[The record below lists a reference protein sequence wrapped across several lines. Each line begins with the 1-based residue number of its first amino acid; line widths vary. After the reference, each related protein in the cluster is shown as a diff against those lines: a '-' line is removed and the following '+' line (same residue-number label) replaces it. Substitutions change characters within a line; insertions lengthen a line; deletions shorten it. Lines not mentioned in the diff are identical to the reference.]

1 MFTMRLPTE
10 TGAELMTSR
19 RQLMMTSLVLLLT
32 FNLVHQSISYVDVS
46 RQNSVAVHND
56 DNDIYDKNNTGW
68 TCLLYTSPSPRD
80 RQKSR
85 MPSSA

>member
-1 MFTMRLPTE
+1 MFTRLLE

-56 DNDIYDKNNTGW
+56 DNDNYDNNNNNNNTGW
-68 TCLLYTSPSPRD
+68 TAR
-80 RQKSR
+80 
-85 MPSSA
+85 SAFCYI